1 MLCCFPSSPFYLLE
15 LFLQI
20 KVLSMHS
27 IKRSMNSIHIASVI
41 SNLRNS
47 LVWGWGLGGEGV
59 VRVVLEATPLVVAWV
74 KVQPR
79 LPPAL
84 NRYWIFLIFFGY
96 SISSIG
102 VCGTFV
108 SFCSLGSLIWS
119 DSFLLVHLLC
129 FVFREV

>member
-1 MLCCFPSSPFYLLE
+1 
-15 LFLQI
+15 
-20 KVLSMHS
+20 
-27 IKRSMNSIHIASVI
+27 MNSIHIASVI

-59 VRVVLEATPLVVAWV
+59 VRVVLEALPLVVAWV

-84 NRYWIFLIFFGY
+84 NRYCWRNLKKFFFCY

-102 VCGTFV
+102 VGGMFV
-108 SFCSLGSLIWS
+108 SFCSLGFLIWF
-119 DSFLLVHLLC
+119 DSFLFVHMLG
-129 FVFREV
+129 FVYHEV